1 MTEIKVE
8 KTASCGVAVAPAYIY
23 REVDLAPDAYLVE
36 ESKIMQEEEQF
47 QEVKQAVLADL
58 EQLSQENPIFA
69 AHMAIA
75 DDYTFQEG
83 VIGRIKSGTKNVQQ
97 AIADTVEEVAE
108 IFGQMEDEYMRER
121 KADVLD
127 IGKRFLIKCKKITAQ
142 DLASICELVIIVAR
156 DLFPSDTV
164 KMNPQY
170 VKGIITE
177 EGGITSHVS
186 IETSAG

>member
-1 MTEIKVE
+1 
-8 KTASCGVAVAPAYIY
+8 
-23 REVDLAPDAYLVE
+23 
-36 ESKIMQEEEQF
+36 
-47 QEVKQAVLADL
+47 
-58 EQLSQENPIFA
+58 
-69 AHMAIA
+69 
-75 DDYTFQEG
+75 
-83 VIGRIKSGTKNVQQ
+83 
-97 AIADTVEEVAE
+97 
-108 IFGQMEDEYMRER
+108 MRER